1 MQRGLVT
8 LTSSFP
14 GLCVCR
20 RVLSAEKGTLLLT
33 DVVLKAAA
41 ASWSGGGSS
50 NIPSLENIVNKD
62 LAEQGEL
69 KRNPP
74 VGWGVGAVRKE
85 L

>member
-1 MQRGLVT
+1 MG
-8 LTSSFP
+8 
-14 GLCVCR
+14 
-20 RVLSAEKGTLLLT
+20 
-33 DVVLKAAA
+33 
-41 ASWSGGGSS
+41 GGGSS